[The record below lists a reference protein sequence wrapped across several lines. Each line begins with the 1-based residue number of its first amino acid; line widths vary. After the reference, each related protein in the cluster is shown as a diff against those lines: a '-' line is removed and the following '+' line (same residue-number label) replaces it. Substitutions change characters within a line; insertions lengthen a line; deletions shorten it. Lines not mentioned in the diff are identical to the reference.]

1 MTERER
7 DLDLD
12 LDFEED
18 LKLSREKKQ
27 SNVCFVVNFF
37 LLTNLLLELVR
48 FRRRREF
55 WTTEDSRES
64 ARFSNGLDFPF
75 VVKSMV
81 VIAPA
86 VESVGTTILVI
97 AEIKHKNSETEKSFF
112 FQENFQPSCVEATGT
127 D

>member
-18 LKLSREKKQ
+18 
-27 SNVCFVVNFF
+27 
-37 LLTNLLLELVR
+37 LLLELVR

-75 VVKSMV
+75 VVKSMI

-86 VESVGTTILVI
+86 VDSVGTTILVI
-97 AEIKHKNSETEKSFF
+97 A
-112 FQENFQPSCVEATGT
+112 SCVEATGT